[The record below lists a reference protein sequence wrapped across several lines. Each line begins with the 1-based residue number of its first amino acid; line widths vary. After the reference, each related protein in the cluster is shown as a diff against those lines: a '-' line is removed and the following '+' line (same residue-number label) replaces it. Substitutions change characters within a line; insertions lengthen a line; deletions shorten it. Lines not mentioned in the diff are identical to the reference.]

1 MKPSQKAIEAA
12 FSDVKGWEK
21 RACIDSLQKA
31 YSIDVDPLI
40 EQKDKEI
47 ERLGK
52 SYLMSEERLAWS
64 VQRIAE
70 LEAENARL
78 HDLVETYCPSDER
91 AGTPDQTR
99 M

>member
-1 MKPSQKAIEAA
+1 MKPSDKAIEAA
-12 FSDVKGWEK
+12 YRDYKLLTLAEQIE
-21 RACIDSLQKA
+21 AAYAID
-31 YSIDVDPLI
+31 IDPLLA
-40 EQKDKEI
+40 ERDKEI
-47 ERLGK
+47 ERLKDCEDQSIKRGQ
-52 SYLMSEERLAWS
+52 EVIRLG
-64 VQRIAE
+64 QRISE